1 MHIHIHTYTLSHVHR
16 LTIHT
21 HDAHHDIYT
30 HAHTHNVP
38 THSYAGIRTCAPAH
52 THRQTCTITHAL
64 TRVHAHP
71 DALTHA
77 WTHVLLNTASVSS
90 LRIHCTVPEGT
101 CKPCAMNTTHVSQED
116 ACSRDSARLPA
127 RFRLPP
133 LLENSRR
140 TRLDKFRAKLARARG
155 KGPLSAQ

>member
-1 MHIHIHTYTLSHVHR
+1 MTLTKTYTHM
-16 LTIHT
+16 
-21 HDAHHDIYT
+21 
-30 HAHTHNVP
+30 HAHTQ
-38 THSYAGIRTCAPAH
+38 RAH
-52 THRQTCTITHAL
+52 TLVRRNTHMCTCSHAQRQTCTITHAL

-77 WTHVLLNTASVSS
+77 WTHVLLNTVSVSS

-101 CKPCAMNTTHVSQED
+101 CKPCAMNTTHVSLRKMPARMSQ
-116 ACSRDSARLPA
+116 SNSARLPA

-133 LLENSRR
+133 LLENSQR